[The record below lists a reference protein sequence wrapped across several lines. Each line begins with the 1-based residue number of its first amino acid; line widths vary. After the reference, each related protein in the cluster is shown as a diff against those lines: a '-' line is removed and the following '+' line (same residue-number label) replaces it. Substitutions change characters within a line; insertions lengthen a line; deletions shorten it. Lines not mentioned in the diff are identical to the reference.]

1 MQEFLSRV
9 KPKQKKYFSAL
20 RSALKALPEIEES
33 IEIDEIY
40 GDWCPVYRVKDSD
53 LVWVHLDERMWL
65 SLPVEPNFEKKVF
78 QNEDLD
84 SNVVDR
90 VKEAEEAGE
99 IKLATLEIKSSEE
112 LDQVMPLL
120 QLRHSFLTA

>member
-1 MQEFLSRV
+1 MQEFLSRI
-9 KPKQKKYFSAL
+9 KPKQKKFFSEL

-33 IEIDEIY
+33 IEIDELY
-40 GDWCPVYRVKDSD
+40 GDWCPVYRVRGSD
-53 LVWVHLDERMWL
+53 LVWVHLEERMWL
-65 SLPVEPNFEKKVF
+65 SLPMEPNFEKKVF

-90 VKEAEEAGE
+90 VKEAQETGE
-99 IKLATLEIKSSEE
+99 IKWATLEIKSSEE
-112 LDQVMPLL
+112 VDRFIPLL